1 MHCGLP
7 RVGHLQDS
15 PARVHFL
22 SIETLLE
29 DLGEFSLSGI
39 SWAIVAG
46 ESGPGARPM
55 QREWVIS
62 VRDLCHKYHVPFFF
76 KQWGGVRKSKNGR
89 MLDDCT
95 YDTPSE
101 SHRLV
106 PTGQSA
112 RPSPKTF

>member
-15 PARVHFL
+15 PARARFL

-62 VRDLCHKYHVPFFF
+62 VRDLCRKYHVPFFF
-76 KQWGGVRKSKNGR
+76 KQCERIASAVPDRAIYGLRLRHSEFVR
-89 MLDDCT
+89 L
-95 YDTPSE
+95 E
-101 SHRLV
+101 SLWPRF
-106 PTGQSA
+106 GQ
-112 RPSPKTF
+112 